1 MNDIII
7 SKGIFEGNNRE
18 IPFISL
24 FLKDNKY
31 RFFIQY
37 ETWEHKI
44 EWKELIY
51 LIEDNGITIHD
62 EIDTPAKFKL
72 ELNKNLNNYSSYLFM
87 IGQDIR
93 TQLKYKVTGTPEQEE
108 QQIIELGKEFLIY
121 VLTSLII
128 SEKEKTTNKTI
139 AGLTKEPLELISGIL
154 EEHKKE
160 EINTLRAGL
169 ITNLKNG
176 TKPAKTRKELAK
188 YLELKHGIIL
198 RKNTGE
204 IYKLEGKG
212 YSFISPDDL
221 IAILSDDMGANIVSD
236 KDIKEALE
244 SISSRLE
251 PTYNIIKFPNGLFN
265 MDIMELITPDRP
277 IFSLVESKYNFN
289 PEAKSTILKEFLYSS
304 LDRGTPEETEKTIK
318 GLKQLIGYLFTSGN
332 KYNFLPVIAGVSGG
346 GKTILTNILTHIFGT
361 DKIAD
366 LSLQEMEK
374 NTHGTSSLANKH
386 LNFIRDSGTGLI
398 EDNGTIK
405 KLTGNESIQVNPK
418 HKKAYVLNKEEIPK
432 TMLICNNIP
441 RFKNLETAII
451 QRLLIIEFNIKFR
464 DTERENPNL
473 ESDILANPEE
483 LEWLI
488 YESLKEYKQVRNKD
502 DFILK
507 LSPEE
512 TRKLTDKHTNPLQYL
527 LSLVIDKHDPL
538 EEEQTPI
545 IAKELN
551 QVLIR
556 LGEIEGV
563 DLELNKKGLI
573 PPRKLLTAIRLEY
586 DLEHGEIVED
596 REGNFTTREY
606 ITRTETAWDREANKY
621 NGLRVYPNLIAN
633 SRYNDIL
640 EEIF

>member
-1 MNDIII
+1 MNNIII
-7 SKGIFEGNNRE
+7 SEGIFKGNNKE

-24 FLKDNKY
+24 FIKDNKY
-31 RFFIQY
+31 RVFIEY

-51 LIEDNGITIHD
+51 LIDDIGISIHE
-62 EIDTPAKFKL
+62 EIDTPTKFKL
-72 ELNKNLNNYSSYLFM
+72 ELNKNPMEYSPYLFL

-93 TQLKYKVTGTPEQEE
+93 TQLKYKVSGSPEQEE
-108 QQIIELGKEFLIY
+108 QQIIELGKEFLTY
-121 VLTSLII
+121 VLTSLIT
-128 SEKEKTTNKTI
+128 SERERTTNKTI

-154 EEHKKE
+154 EEHKQE
-160 EINTLRAGL
+160 EINTLRTGL

-212 YSFISPDDL
+212 YTFISPDDL

-265 MDIMELITPDRP
+265 MDTMELITPDRP
-277 IFSLVESKYNFN
+277 IFSLVESKYNYN

-304 LDRGTPEETEKTIK
+304 LDRGTPEETERTIK

-346 GKTILTNILTHIFGT
+346 GKSVLTNLLTNIFGT

-473 ESDILANPEE
+473 EADILAKPEE

-488 YESLKEYKQVRNKD
+488 YESLKEYKQVRNKE

-527 LSLVIDKHDPL
+527 LSLVIEKHDPL
-538 EEEQTPI
+538 EEEKEPI

-551 QVLIR
+551 QVLIK
-556 LGEIEGV
+556 LGELEGV

-596 REGNFTTREY
+596 KEGNFITREY
-606 ITRTETAWDREANKY
+606 ITRTETAWDREASSY

-633 SRYNDIL
+633 SRYRDIL

>member
-1 MNDIII
+1 MDNFII
-7 SKGIFEGNNRE
+7 SKGIFQKDNKE

-31 RFFIQY
+31 KFFIEY

-51 LIEDNGITIHD
+51 LIEESGITITD
-62 EIDTPAKFKL
+62 EIGTPTKFKL
-72 ELNKNLNNYSSYLFM
+72 ELNKNPMEYSSYLHILGM
-87 IGQDIR
+87 DIKDPL
-93 TQLKYKVTGTPEQEE
+93 QYKVTGADPEPEL
-108 QQIIELGKEFLIY
+108 ITLGKEFLLY
-121 VLTSLII
+121 TLDSLIL
-128 SEKEKTTNKTI
+128 SEREGTTNKTI
-139 AGLTKEPLELISGIL
+139 AGLTKEPLNLISSIL
-154 EEHKKE
+154 EEYKQE
-160 EINTLRAGL
+160 EIETLRTGL
-169 ITNLKNG
+169 IRNLKNG

-204 IYKLEGKG
+204 IYKLEGMG
-212 YSFISPDDL
+212 YTFISPDDL
-221 IAILSDDMGANIVSD
+221 IAILSNDMGANIVSD

-251 PTYNIIKFPNGLFN
+251 PTYNIIKFPNGLFD
-265 MDIMELITPDRP
+265 MEKMELITPERP
-277 IFSLVESKYNFN
+277 IFSLVESKYNYN

-304 LDRGTPEETEKTIK
+304 LDRGTPEETERTIK

-346 GKTILTNILTHIFGT
+346 GKSVLTNLLTHIYGT

-473 ESDILANPEE
+473 ETDILANPKE

-488 YESLKEYKQVRNKD
+488 YESLKEYKKVRNKE

-512 TRKLTDKHTNPLQYL
+512 TRKLTEKHTNPLQYL

-538 EEEQTPI
+538 EEEQTPV
-545 IAKELN
+545 IAKDLN
-551 QVLIR
+551 KILIR
-556 LGEIEGV
+556 LGELEGV
-563 DLELNKKGLI
+563 DLELNKKNLI
-573 PPRKLLTAIRLEY
+573 PPRKLLRAIKLEY
-586 DLEHGEIVED
+586 DLEQGETIEND
-596 REGNFTTREY
+596 MGNYETREY
-606 ITRTETAWDREANKY
+606 ITRTQTVFDNETLKY
-621 NGLRVYPNLIAN
+621 SVLRVYPNLIAN
-633 SRYNDIL
+633 PKYKEL
-640 EEIF
+640 LKEIY